1 MNVSAN
7 ESAYLSNIRNA
18 AGVIT
23 EIVDAYDCSDKGESL
38 CGLEDRIAEIR
49 KWLYLLQNEIE
60 RNAETD
66 EE

>member
-18 AGVIT
+18 ADVIT
-23 EIVDAYDCSDKGESL
+23 EIVDAYDCCDKSESL
-38 CGLEDRIAEIR
+38 CGLEDRIADIR
-49 KWLYLLQNEIE
+49 KWFYLLQYEVR
-60 RNAETD
+60 RNTDTD